1 MPRSSGA
8 LAAAHARPWLRAA
21 LALLAVSVVA
31 PAAGD
36 APQSAVAEW
45 IEIVRD
51 DAAQLDV
58 VLRAPAPV
66 VDGNRVT
73 VPGFAPVGA
82 PGERLTYARSV
93 LVAVPGPAGA
103 DLAFSAERGEPLPNV
118 RAEIVPHPRSRAELD
133 AAGAALPA
141 PRAMPLLRTNAP
153 PVVSI
158 SNVTRLRGLHV
169 VELQFTPLV
178 FDAAGNASFVAA
190 ASVRLTFR
198 DRAPRHD
205 ATAVAAAAVDPV
217 HAGVLNAATAAA
229 WVGVDTGAW
238 VDRLAAPRRSALPA
252 ERLRIRIP
260 ETGAY
265 ELRYTTLDA
274 AGVPVDAVSF
284 NPRTLRLFVD
294 TWNPIPLLAD
304 SFSSWHPDYE
314 MQEVAIWVDGEQ
326 DNAFDVQDRIVFYAL
341 GPQGYADLA
350 AQSSDPFEH
359 REHPY
364 DANHYAW
371 LVWGGTEFGL
381 RMPTL
386 AATASDPLVDPLVT
400 SVEARRHLEENRL
413 FRPLDD
419 LWSWDEV
426 DSVRAATASFN
437 LDLGGPASTA
447 GQIRVGVSATAYY
460 HVHAFDVTFNGV
472 TAPTSVWVQG
482 ETHPRNTHF
491 SYDVTLRSTNNNLSI
506 RSDPSLVLIDTTW
519 VLPTGRTHF
528 LYVDATW
535 QRPLVAGTNTGTLEW
550 SRTPDVPVEV
560 FELTLQ
566 AAADSLVLNV
576 TDPVR
581 PVRLVNTTRVTGG
594 PARLRVRHG
603 AGIGVPTHYVAG
615 KTRNVPQSD
624 VVRRVV
630 TDLRDRTGAP
640 DMLIVTHPSLHAA
653 ADRLAAHRQPRLGL
667 PGAEILVVDA
677 SDIYESFSGGRMD
690 PLAIRN
696 YLKFLYGLDPT
707 PRLRYVLLFGEAT
720 HDPRRLSPGTTATL
734 VPTLQ
739 PFYADQR
746 LRRDYQENAVDDWLV
761 EMDRPFGSF
770 FTMYPLPDIAVG
782 RITARTLAQADG
794 IVSKIIAYDTSNE
807 YGSWRTRVILSA
819 DDECKP
825 DGYCYEAYHTVNT
838 ERLVPLTPPEWDIEK
853 IYLCEFAK
861 VLGQKPAARRQFI
874 SSWSAGAALVNYQGH
889 GSPRQIADEV
899 LFLGSDVPSLVNG
912 SRLPVFTAFSCTVS
926 EFDHTQLQSMA
937 EDLLSSGRGG
947 AIAVIGATRE
957 TFGTPNARINEEFWR
972 RLFQDGAT
980 SAVGFGL
987 ALQAGKA
994 AIPLPGGQ
1002 NNEAYALLGDP
1013 AQTLLAPEGTVVFTS
1028 GHTLLEAGRTAR
1040 VQGDVRLP
1048 GTTGPWTTF
1057 SGTAD
1062 VEVFSSADTTGYVSA
1077 ADPTFRIAYD
1087 LVGAPIYRGTVPVTN
1102 GTLAFEFVVPL
1113 GAPLGRAGRVS
1124 AYAYDP
1130 ADDAKGAFSDVV
1142 IQVAAVPDSSV
1153 SLPQITLRFPN
1164 NLTKVKSGTPLTG
1177 EIRDENGINIQG
1189 TSLRSQILLDFDGA
1203 NQPLDVTDE
1212 FRYEQGS
1219 ATYGTVTV
1227 ALPEDLRAGKHSAT
1241 LIASDNLQN
1250 TATAAI
1256 EFEVVDP
1263 AVVQLVNVIAF
1274 PNPFKD
1280 RTHFFFEITD
1290 PARVVVRVFTNTG
1303 REVWRA
1309 EQDFPEP
1316 TQASIRWDGADR
1328 SADELANGTYIY
1340 RLEAFPHRSGAP
1352 RLEHVGKVVVMR
1364 D

>member
-1 MPRSSGA
+1 MPRSYGA
-8 LAAAHARPWLRAA
+8 LAAAHARTWLRAG
-21 LALLAVSVVA
+21 LALLAGSVVA
-31 PAAGD
+31 AAAGD
-36 APQSAVAEW
+36 APQPAAAEW

-51 DAAQLDV
+51 DAGQLDV
-58 VLRAPAPV
+58 ILHAPAPV
-66 VDGNRVT
+66 VDGDRVT

-82 PGERLTYARSV
+82 PGSRLTYARSV

-103 DLAFSAERGEPLPNV
+103 DLSFSAERSEPLPNV
-118 RAEIVPHPRSRAELD
+118 RAEIVPEPVSRAELD

-141 PRAMPLLRTNAP
+141 PRALPLLRADLP

-169 VELQFTPLV
+169 VELQFAPLR
-178 FDAAGNASFVAA
+178 FDADGNAAFVAA

-198 DRAPRHD
+198 DRAPRRD
-205 ATAVAAAAVDPV
+205 APALAAAGLDPV
-217 HAGVLNAATAAA
+217 HAAVLNAGTAAA
-229 WVGVDTGAW
+229 WGRVDTDAW
-238 VDRLAAPRRSALPA
+238 SDRLAAPRRSALPA

-260 ETGAY
+260 ENGAY
-265 ELRYTTLDA
+265 ELRYATLDA
-274 AGVPVDAVSF
+274 AGVPVDAASF

-304 SFSSWHPDYE
+304 SFSSWHPTYE

-341 GPQGYADLA
+341 GPRGYADLA
-350 AQSSDPFEH
+350 GQSSDPFEH

-364 DANHYAW
+364 DANRYAW

-386 AATASDPLVDPLVT
+386 AATASEPLVDPLVT
-400 SVEARRHLEENRL
+400 SVEARQHFEENRL

-419 LWSWDEV
+419 LWSWDLV
-426 DSVRAATASFN
+426 DSVRAATATFN
-437 LDLGGPASTA
+437 LDLGGPSSTP
-447 GQIRVGVSATAYY
+447 GRIRVGVSATAYY
-460 HVHAFDVTFNGV
+460 FVHAFDVTFNSV
-472 TAPTSVWVQG
+472 TAPTTVWEQG
-482 ETHPRNTHF
+482 ETHPRNAHF
-491 SYDVTLRSTNNNLSI
+491 SYDVTLRSTNNNLRILSHPSI
-506 RSDPSLVLIDTTW
+506 VRVDTTW

-535 QRPLVAGTNTGTLEW
+535 QRPLVAATNTGTLEW
-550 SRTPDVPVEV
+550 SRTPDVAVEV
-560 FELTLQ
+560 FELTLP
-566 AAADSLVLNV
+566 AADSLVLNV

-594 PARLRVRHG
+594 PPRLRVRHG
-603 AGIGVPTHYVAG
+603 AGIGVRTHYVAG
-615 KTRNVPQSD
+615 RTRNVPQAD

-630 TDLRDRTGAP
+630 TDLRDRSGAP
-640 DMLIVTHPSLHAA
+640 DMLIVTHPSLRAA
-653 ADRLAAHRQPRLGL
+653 ADRLAAHRRPRLGL

-677 SDIYESFSGGRMD
+677 GDVYENFSGGRMD

-696 YLKFLYGLDPT
+696 YVKFLDGLDPT
-707 PRLRYVLLFGEAT
+707 PRLRYVLFFGEAT
-720 HDPRRLSPGTTATL
+720 HDPRRLSPGTTPTL

-739 PFYADQR
+739 PFYADNR
-746 LRRDYQENAVDDWLV
+746 LRREFQENAVDDWLV
-761 EMDRPFGSF
+761 EMDRPAGSF

-782 RITARTLAQADG
+782 RISARTLAQADA
-794 IVSKIIAYDTSNE
+794 IVSKIIAYDMSDD
-807 YGSWRTRVILSA
+807 YGSWRTCVILSA
-819 DDECKP
+819 DDECTP
-825 DGYCYEAYHTVNT
+825 THGCLEAYHTVNT
-838 ERLVPLTPPEWDIEK
+838 ERLVPLTPPEWDIKK
-853 IYLCEFAK
+853 IYLTEFAK
-861 VLGQKPAARRQFI
+861 VLGQKPAARRAFI
-874 SSWSAGAALVNYQGH
+874 AAWSDGAALVNYQGH

-912 SRLPVFTAFSCTVS
+912 TRLPVFTAFSCTVS

-937 EDLLSSGRGG
+937 EDLLSSSRGG
-947 AIAVIGATRE
+947 AIAVMGATRP
-957 TFGTPNARINEEFWR
+957 TFGTPNARINEEVWR
-972 RLFQDGAT
+972 QLFRDGAT
-980 SAVGFGL
+980 SAVGFGV
-987 ALQAGKA
+987 ALQAAKV
-994 AIPLPGGQ
+994 AIPVPGGQ
-1002 NNEAYALLGDP
+1002 NNETYVLLGDP
-1013 AQTLLAPEGTVVFTS
+1013 AQTLLAPEATVVFTS

-1040 VQGDVRLP
+1040 VLGDVRLP
-1048 GTTGPWTTF
+1048 GTTDPWTTF
-1057 SGTAD
+1057 NGRAD
-1062 VEVFSSADTTGYVSA
+1062 VEVFSSADTTGYVSLEN
-1077 ADPTFRIAYD
+1077 PSFRIAYD
-1087 LVGAPIYRGTVPVTN
+1087 LVGAPIYRGTVPVTA

-1113 GAPLGRAGRVS
+1113 GAPQGRAGRVS

-1130 ADDAKGAFSDVV
+1130 ADDAKGAFGDV
-1142 IQVAAVPDSSV
+1142 IIRVAAEPDSSV

-1164 NLTKVKSGTPLTG
+1164 NLTKVKSGTPLTA

-1227 ALPEDLRAGKHSAT
+1227 ALPEDLRAGKHAAT

-1256 EFEVVDP
+1256 DFEVVDP

-1316 TQASIRWDGADR
+1316 TQASIRWDGADG
-1328 SADELANGTYIY
+1328 SDDALANGTYIY